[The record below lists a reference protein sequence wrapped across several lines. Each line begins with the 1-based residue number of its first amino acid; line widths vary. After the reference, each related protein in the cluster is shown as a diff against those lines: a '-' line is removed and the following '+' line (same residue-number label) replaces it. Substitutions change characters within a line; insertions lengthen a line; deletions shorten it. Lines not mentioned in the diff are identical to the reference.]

1 MSNIQTSLCLMAP
14 LRQHS
19 PCVLGWPPV
28 YLSGNVDSNQL
39 NMFPLPVPDPL
50 AAFQTLDLKCWHIL
64 KQYCNNCGIKSLM
77 SKFNYWLCLFLVDGG
92 WGPWSPWATCSATCG
107 GGVKNRMRECNSPQP
122 QYGGRKCIGKASDS
136 DSCNKEVCPIGEHK
150 LLYITF

>member
-28 YLSGNVDSNQL
+28 YLSGNVDSIQL
-39 NMFPLPVPDPL
+39 NMFPLVALSSRSPSCFSDFGLEVLTCFEYFD
-50 AAFQTLDLKCWHIL
+50 
-64 KQYCNNCGIKSLM
+64 CGIKSLM

-122 QYGGRKCIGKASDS
+122 QYGGRKCIGKINDS